1 MKKLIRTL
9 IIIALAFFMV
19 LYLNGGFRQPAQQVL
34 AADPCTSTTNPIVAE
49 NCKAGNP
56 ASEWDISGIGDST
69 IQGFATDIS
78 YNRSQTVNFKI
89 KTTATQYRLDIYR
102 MGYYG
107 GQGARKVDSIV
118 VTRTQAQ
125 NQPNC
130 LTNATTG
137 LTDCGNWAV
146 SASWTIPANA
156 TSGIYFA
163 KVVRLNNGGA
173 SHIVFVVRDDSSTS
187 DLLFQ
192 TSDTTWQAYNNYGGN
207 SLYQGSPAGRAYK
220 VSYNRPFNTRIVD
233 NGQDW
238 LFNSEYPMVRW
249 LEANGYN
256 VSYFTDVDSDRRGDL
271 IRNHKIFLSVGHD
284 EYWSK
289 QQRDKVEAARNLGV
303 HLAFFSG
310 NEVFWKTR
318 WENSFYS
325 SENSLDSSG
334 TPYRTLVCY
343 KETKANAV
351 IDPQNP
357 IWTGTWRDPRFSP
370 PGDGGRP
377 ENALTGTI
385 FKVNGG
391 TTAITV
397 PPADGKMRLWRN
409 TNIANLAPGN
419 TATLTNGTLGYEW
432 DEDLDNGFRPPGL
445 IRMSTTTANNV
456 EILQDFG
463 STYALGTAIHH
474 LTLYK
479 HSSGAL
485 VFGSGTIQ
493 WSWGLDGNHDR
504 GNTVP
509 DARMQQ
515 ATVNLL
521 ADMGV
526 QPATLQSGLLLATA
540 SSDGTA
546 PTSTIT
552 SPTASANVQ
561 VGNSVAITGTASDI
575 GGVVGGV
582 EVSVD
587 GGTTWHPANGRANWT
602 YNWVPAT
609 AGNVTI
615 KSRAADDS
623 GNVETPGAGVTIT
636 VATRTCPCSIWD
648 SNTTPSVLSDSET
661 QAVEVGVKFRAEVN
675 GYISGIRFYK
685 GSQNTGTHIG
695 SLWSSTGQ
703 QLGQATFS
711 GETATGWQQV
721 NFANPIA
728 VTANSVYVASY
739 HTNVGRYSINEQ
751 YFANS
756 GFNSSPLYA
765 LRNGESGGN
774 GVYSYN
780 ANPTFPTSSYN
791 SSNYWVDVVFT
802 TTIGADTT
810 PPTVTSTVPTSSA
823 TNVSAATT
831 VKASFSEAID
841 AATINTSTFKLTNS
855 ANTSIPA
862 TVNYNAANLTAT
874 LTPSSPLS
882 NSTNYTAT
890 VIGGTADPRVKDGA
904 GNALA
909 QNYTWS
915 FTTGNSS
922 SSTTSIWDN
931 SATPA
936 IVTDPDTGAV
946 DLGVKFRSDVNGNI
960 TGLKFYKG
968 PQNTGT
974 HVGTLWSS
982 SGQQLGQVTF
992 TGETASGWQ
1001 QANFATPVP
1010 ITANTVYVASYHT
1023 NVGKYS
1029 VTENYFTNAGIDKP
1043 PLHLLRNGENGG
1055 NGVYDYSANPV
1066 FPTSSYASSNYWVDV
1081 IFSTGN

>member
-1 MKKLIRTL
+1 MKKLIRMIMT
-9 IIIALAFFMV
+9 IVLAFFMV
-19 LYLNGGFRQPAQQVL
+19 LYLNAGFRQPAQRVL

-107 GQGARKVDSIV
+107 GQGARKVDSV
-118 VTRTQAQ
+118 AVTRSQAQ

-146 SASWTIPANA
+146 SASWAIPANA

-173 SHIVFVVRDDSSTS
+173 SHIVFVVRDDTSTS
-187 DLLFQ
+187 DILFQ

-238 LFNSEYPMVRW
+238 VFNSEYPMVRW

-318 WENSFYS
+318 WENST
-325 SENSLDSSG
+325 DSSG

-343 KETKANAV
+343 KETTANAV
-351 IDPQNP
+351 IDPQDP
-357 IWTGTWRDPRFSP
+357 PTWTGTWRDPRFSP
-370 PGDGGRP
+370 PADGGRP

-391 TTAITV
+391 TTAIAV
-397 PPADGKMRLWRN
+397 PAADGKMRFWRN
-409 TNIANLAPGN
+409 TNIANLAAGS

-432 DEDLDNGFRPPGL
+432 DEDSDNGFRPPGL
-445 IRMSTTTANNV
+445 IQMSTTTANNV
-456 EILQDFG
+456 EILQDYG
-463 STYALGTAIHH
+463 STFALGTATHH

-493 WSWGLDGNHDR
+493 WPWGLDGNHDR

-552 SPTASANVQ
+552 SPTASTNVQ
-561 VGNSVAITGTASDI
+561 IGNSVAITGTASDV

-609 AGNVTI
+609 AGSVII
-615 KSRAADDS
+615 KSRATDDS
-623 GNVETPGAGVTIT
+623 GNIETPGTGITIT

-648 SNTTPSVLSDSET
+648 SNTTPSVLTDPET

-721 NFANPIA
+721 NFAN
-728 VTANSVYVASY
+728 
-739 HTNVGRYSINEQ
+739 
-751 YFANS
+751 
-756 GFNSSPLYA
+756 L
-765 LRNGESGGN
+765 
-774 GVYSYN
+774 
-780 ANPTFPTSSYN
+780 
-791 SSNYWVDVVFT
+791 
-802 TTIGADTT
+802 
-810 PPTVTSTVPTSSA
+810 
-823 TNVSAATT
+823 
-831 VKASFSEAID
+831 
-841 AATINTSTFKLTNS
+841 
-855 ANTSIPA
+855 
-862 TVNYNAANLTAT
+862 
-874 LTPSSPLS
+874 
-882 NSTNYTAT
+882 
-890 VIGGTADPRVKDGA
+890 
-904 GNALA
+904 
-909 QNYTWS
+909 
-915 FTTGNSS
+915 
-922 SSTTSIWDN
+922 
-931 SATPA
+931 
-936 IVTDPDTGAV
+936 
-946 DLGVKFRSDVNGNI
+946 
-960 TGLKFYKG
+960 
-968 PQNTGT
+968 
-974 HVGTLWSS
+974 
-982 SGQQLGQVTF
+982 
-992 TGETASGWQ
+992 
-1001 QANFATPVP
+1001 
-1010 ITANTVYVASYHT
+1010 
-1023 NVGKYS
+1023 
-1029 VTENYFTNAGIDKP
+1029 
-1043 PLHLLRNGENGG
+1043 
-1055 NGVYDYSANPV
+1055 
-1066 FPTSSYASSNYWVDV
+1066 
-1081 IFSTGN
+1081 